1 MQTCYFISL
10 FNFFKNYF
18 SFFLFSFSFF
28 LLLFSA
34 LCKRYLLIN
43 LFFIMF
49 IIPPNHAMNFTIKM
63 LIMKSMSFLIICTT
77 SITTVVF
84 LVSVC
89 QLVNSSIVA
98 LVAIADCRFQSYLS
112 LRTESHLPLPLIV
125 VGVGTPCPNVAWDGR
140 VFVGTNRYHW
150 LPHAVGDLLAFLE
163 TSQLMIVYSEE
174 CELEEDCRLALN
186 LVNLSF
192 L

>member
-1 MQTCYFISL
+1 MYILLCLLYLKKCSEFHNKN
-10 FNFFKNYF
+10 FNYEIV
-18 SFFLFSFSFF
+18 S
-28 LLLFSA
+28 
-34 LCKRYLLIN
+34 I
-43 LFFIMF
+43 
-49 IIPPNHAMNFTIKM
+49 
-63 LIMKSMSFLIICTT
+63 LIICTS
-77 SITTVVF
+77 SITTVIF

-150 LPHAVGDLLAFLE
+150 LPHAVGDVLAFLE

-174 CELEEDCRLALN
+174 CEFEEDCRLALN

>member
-1 MQTCYFISL
+1 MSILLCLLYLKKCSEFH
-10 FNFFKNYF
+10 NKNVNYEIV
-18 SFFLFSFSFF
+18 S
-28 LLLFSA
+28 
-34 LCKRYLLIN
+34 I
-43 LFFIMF
+43 
-49 IIPPNHAMNFTIKM
+49 
-63 LIMKSMSFLIICTT
+63 LIICTS

-84 LVSVC
+84 LVSVF

-150 LPHAVGDLLAFLE
+150 LPHAVGDVLAFLE

-174 CELEEDCRLALN
+174 CEFEEDCRLALN